1 VKASR
6 ARARAPERVSELAR
20 HVARSRHGN
29 RRRVVAITGR
39 APGLSGRTVDD
50 SQTHR
55 WRKQDSNSWSPQQTT
70 LSRSSSFPNP
80 AFLFRPETATR
91 SQEGPAVRIPFAP
104 GESPQTIGSAGD
116 FTRLIPIIRNHAGS
130 IVNSWATAWSAGFR
144 NAPTRGPI
152 RALADRCPAM
162 ASCRSSICATPR
174 SSGIANFAIELD
186 LACACRWWRG
196 SPPTP
201 ECTSHSEISPWTAGR
216 ALSP

>member
-1 VKASR
+1 LPPWHGPKGRLSCAVKASR

-104 GESPQTIGSAGD
+104 AKSQLRTYFRRYGRCDSTARAPVLTGS
-116 FTRLIPIIRNHAGS
+116 
-130 IVNSWATAWSAGFR
+130 
-144 NAPTRGPI
+144 
-152 RALADRCPAM
+152 
-162 ASCRSSICATPR
+162 
-174 SSGIANFAIELD
+174 
-186 LACACRWWRG
+186 WRG
-196 SPPTP
+196 LLCTP
-201 ECTSHSEISPWTAGR
+201 EAVVAPHHGR
-216 ALSP
+216 PPSRGSSTCGSRFSSR